1 MKSPDPT
8 LYLTHILES
17 IELAKSYVLGVDYI
31 EFSESQKLQ
40 DAVIRRIEIIGE
52 AVKNLPQELREA
64 SPNVPWRRIAGM
76 RDKVIH
82 DYMGV
87 DVELVWAVV
96 HRDFERLATE
106 VRDLLEQYPGDG
118 GTV

>member
-17 IELAKSYVLGVDYI
+17 IELAKSYVQGVDLI
-31 EFSESQKLQ
+31 EIQKLQ
-40 DAVIRRIEIIGE
+40 DTVIRRIEIIGE
-52 AVKNLPQELREA
+52 AVKNLLRELREA
-64 SPNVPWRRIAGM
+64 SQKFPRRRIAGM
-76 RDKVIH
+76 RDQVIH

-87 DVELVWAVV
+87 DVELVWTVV
-96 HRDFERLATE
+96 HRDFQGLARE
-106 VRDLLEQYPGDG
+106 VRALLGKDPVDG